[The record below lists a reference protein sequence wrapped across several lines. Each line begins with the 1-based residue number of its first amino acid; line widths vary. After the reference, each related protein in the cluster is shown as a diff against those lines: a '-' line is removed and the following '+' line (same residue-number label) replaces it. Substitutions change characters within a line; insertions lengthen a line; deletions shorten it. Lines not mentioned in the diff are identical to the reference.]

1 MKKNQQDLYTDLS
14 GRGIPGDWQL
24 MPAMP
29 LRGMVV
35 YPYML
40 TQLDAGRDLSIN
52 AVEEAMENGNNLIF
66 LVMQKDPLVDDPEL
80 SDIYEIG
87 TVCKIRQSMKMP
99 GGTVRLMVEGLY
111 RARMLGAMQE
121 RPYIIAE
128 LTARPDKVDCTP
140 AEMEAYRRVMWS
152 RFDEFVQESHR
163 VTPDVMTNLSSVE
176 DGAHLVNLIIGQLNL
191 SVEQR
196 QELLETISLR
206 KRIEKLLDILDWE
219 TEVFLIERNITN
231 RTRQQMEKSQR
242 DYYLREQIKA
252 IQAELGEDGER
263 AEEVAEYRAK
273 ADAADLPPAVR
284 ERFDAELKRL
294 EKTPAQMAEASVIS
308 NYLDL
313 VLELP
318 WNKMSPEN
326 TDLHKAERILN
337 ADHYGLEKPKERIL
351 EYLASCQLRQG
362 VKGPIICLVGPP
374 GVGKTSLA
382 RSIARATGRK
392 FVRMSLGGVKDEA
405 EIRGH
410 RRTYIGSMPGRI
422 LKSIKDVGVN
432 NPLFLLDEVDK
443 LGNDWKGDPT
453 SALLEALDPEQNNTF
468 SDHYL
473 EMPYDLS
480 QVMFITTANYRS
492 NIPAPLQDRMEI
504 IEVSSYTEVE
514 KLNIAKKHLVP
525 KQLREHGIDKSQ
537 LKISGPALKDVIRD
551 YTREAGVREL
561 ERRIGKICRVA
572 GRDIVGGDPGPF
584 SVTPGN
590 LEKYLGR
597 PKYRDDKL
605 TREAQIG
612 VATGLAWPEV
622 GGEILQVEAQTVPGK
637 GKFTIT
643 GQLGDVMVESVKAAY
658 TYLRTVGPAY
668 HIEDNVEERYDI
680 HIHVP
685 EGAVPKDGPSAGV
698 TITTALASQFSGR
711 PVRGDIAM
719 TGEIT
724 LHGRVLA
731 VGGIK
736 EKLLAAFRNGI
747 REIILP
753 KACERDLEDLP
764 EDVRSKMTFH
774 LVDRLQQVLDLALL
788 PEEKQATA

>member
-1 MKKNQQDLYTDLS
+1 MIENKAKDPLTGLDPYCAA
-14 GRGIPGDWQL
+14 GDWQIL
-24 MPAMP
+24 PAMP
-29 LRGMVV
+29 LRGLLV
-35 YPYML
+35 YPHMM
-40 TQLDAGRDLSIN
+40 TQLDAGRDISIN
-52 AVEEAMENGNNLIF
+52 AIDEAMRDDSNLIF
-66 LVMQKDPLVDDPEL
+66 LAMQKDANIDDPEL
-80 SDIYEIG
+80 DDIYQIG
-87 TVCKIRQSMKMP
+87 TVCKICQVLKLP
-99 GGTVRLMVEGLY
+99 GGTVRLMVEGQF
-111 RARMLGAMQE
+111 RAKMIGALQKSPFIM
-121 RPYIIAE
+121 AE
-128 LTARPDKVDCTP
+128 LTACPDKKDCSM
-140 AEMEAYRRVMWS
+140 EEQEAYRRVMWA
-152 RFDEFVQESHR
+152 RFEHFVQESRR
-163 VTPDVMTNLSSVE
+163 VTPDLMANLSTVE
-176 DGAHLVNLIIGQLNL
+176 DAAQLVNLIAGHLNL
-191 SVEQR
+191 PVDQR
-196 QELLETISLR
+196 QLILETVSLR
-206 KRIEKLLDILDWE
+206 RRFEMLLNILDWE
-219 TEVFLIERNITN
+219 MEVFEMERSIAN

-242 DYYLREQIKA
+242 DYYLREQIKS
-252 IQAELGEDGER
+252 IQTELGEEGER

-273 ADAADLPPAVR
+273 AEAAKLPEYVM
-284 ERFDAELKRL
+284 ERFNTELKRL
-294 EKTPAQMAEASVIS
+294 EKTPAQMAEANVIS

-313 VLELP
+313 ILELP
-318 WNKMSPEN
+318 WNEQTQEN
-326 TDLHKAERILN
+326 RDIHKAERILN

-351 EYLASCQLRQG
+351 EYLASCQLKKDL
-362 VKGPIICLVGPP
+362 KGPILCLVGPP

-392 FVRMSLGGVKDEA
+392 FVRMSLGGVRDEA

-422 LKSIKDVGVN
+422 LQCIKEAGTN

-443 LGNDWKGDPT
+443 LASDWKGDPT
-453 SALLEALDPEQNNTF
+453 SALLEALDPEQNSTF

-473 EMPYDLS
+473 EIPYDLS

-525 KQLREHGIDKSQ
+525 KQLSEHGIDKAQ
-537 LKISGPALKDVIRD
+537 LKISSPALKNLIRD

-572 GRDIVGGDPGPF
+572 GREIVGGDPGPF
-584 SVTPGN
+584 SVTPSN
-590 LEKYLGR
+590 LEHYLGR
-597 PKYRDDKL
+597 PKYLDDKL
-605 TREAQIG
+605 SHEPQVG
-612 VATGLAWPEV
+612 VATGLAWTEV
-622 GGEILQVEAQTVPGK
+622 GGEILQVEAQTIPGK

-658 TYLRTVGPAY
+658 TYLRTVGADY
-668 HIEDNVEERYDI
+668 NIDDNVEEKVDI
-680 HIHVP
+680 HVHVP

-736 EKLLAAFRNGI
+736 EKLLAAYRNGI
-747 REIILP
+747 TEIILP
-753 KACERDLEDLP
+753 QACRRDLEDLP
-764 EDVRSKMTFH
+764 TEVREKMSFH
-774 LVDRLQQVLDLALL
+774 LVEHLSQVLDIALV
-788 PEEKQATA
+788 K